1 MNYIPPAL
9 QLGAADTWQRL
20 LQVAMEH
27 RASDIH
33 LEPHASGLTARVR
46 IDGVLVA
53 ATHIGAAPIDAA
65 LKDSLRSYIKISA
78 SMDIAQQ
85 RLPQDGHWLAKL
97 PNNGTQD
104 CRIASMPTAMG
115 EKLVIRLLANNS
127 QCTPL
132 AQLGYNTD
140 QLATLHSSLR
150 APHGLILMT
159 GPTGCGKTT
168 SIYSALQ
175 TLDLAHINVCTIED
189 PVELLLTQV
198 HQIQVN
204 ETAGLSFTAALRAIL
219 RQDPDVIVVGEIRDK
234 TSAHMAVQAAQT
246 GHLVISTL
254 HANNAPQAITRLI
267 HMGVAAVDLASSIQL
282 ITAQRLLR
290 ELCPMCKEPTALTPL
305 QAQVWHHNGLAVPEF
320 VYQPPHKPTECLACI
335 NGYMGRF
342 GIYQMLAMTTT
353 LGQACLHHGD
363 EQSLQTAATQ
373 SGTHTLAHN
382 ALQRISQGSTSW
394 QEALRHVTLEVA
406 Q

>member
-1 MNYIPPAL
+1 
-9 QLGAADTWQRL
+9 
-20 LQVAMEH
+20 
-27 RASDIH
+27 
-33 LEPHASGLTARVR
+33 
-46 IDGVLVA
+46 
-53 ATHIGAAPIDAA
+53 
-65 LKDSLRSYIKISA
+65 
-78 SMDIAQQ
+78 
-85 RLPQDGHWLAKL
+85 
-97 PNNGTQD
+97 
-104 CRIASMPTAMG
+104 MG

-150 APHGLILMT
+150 APHGLDLMT

-254 HANNAPQAITRLI
+254 HAKQGPQAITR
-267 HMGVAAVDLASSIQL
+267 
-282 ITAQRLLR
+282 
-290 ELCPMCKEPTALTPL
+290 
-305 QAQVWHHNGLAVPEF
+305 
-320 VYQPPHKPTECLACI
+320 
-335 NGYMGRF
+335 
-342 GIYQMLAMTTT
+342 
-353 LGQACLHHGD
+353 
-363 EQSLQTAATQ
+363 
-373 SGTHTLAHN
+373 
-382 ALQRISQGSTSW
+382 
-394 QEALRHVTLEVA
+394 
-406 Q
+406 